1 MNACNRLVLCVLVF
15 GALVVS
21 PPLVGGSPEAG
32 PSKGICAQPDI
43 DPAQA
48 RRIAEASRTILSQ
61 PLQEGSIQIP
71 IAFHVVSSGKKGRVT
86 DSQIAALINNLNLG
100 FAGTPF
106 SFYLYRVD
114 RTNNKSWYSNCGID
128 TKNEKKMKQ
137 RLAYDTRYVLN
148 IYSCVPTFS
157 NLPPGQILVGYAY
170 QPYWFPENS
179 SRHGVVLHPTVLP
192 GGGNADYG
200 QYGLVGIHEVGH
212 YLGLFHTFQGGCA
225 DGDLV
230 SDTPAQ
236 AAAHFA
242 CLIGIDTCSDSAG
255 PDDTRNFMNYSND
268 ACMNHFTQGQV
279 ELMVMETQARR
290 PSLWQ

>member
-1 MNACNRLVLCVLVF
+1 MNTCRRFVLFVL
-15 GALVVS
+15 AISSLVVS
-21 PPLVGGSPEAG
+21 PPLVSGAPEA
-32 PSKGICAQPDI
+32 KGICAQPDI
-43 DPAQA
+43 DLAQA
-48 RRIAEASRTILSQ
+48 RRIAEATRNLLLQ
-61 PLQEGSIQIP
+61 PLRADSIQVP

-86 DSQIAALINNLNLG
+86 DQQIAAFINNLNVG
-100 FAGTPF
+100 FEGTPF

-114 RTNNKSWYSNCGID
+114 RTNNKSWYGNCGIG

-137 RLAYDTRYVLN
+137 RLAYDTRYILN
-148 IYSCVPTFS
+148 IYSCVPS
-157 NLPPGQILVGYAY
+157 LAGLPPGQILVGYAY
-170 QPYWFPENS
+170 QPFWFPENNFL
-179 SRHGVVLHPTVLP
+179 HGAVLHPTVLP
-192 GGGNADYG
+192 GGGNPDYG

-236 AAAHFA
+236 AAAHFS
-242 CLIGIDTCSDSAG
+242 CPIGIDTCSDSAG

-268 ACMNHFTQGQV
+268 ACMTHFTKGQID
-279 ELMVMETQARR
+279 LMIMETQARR